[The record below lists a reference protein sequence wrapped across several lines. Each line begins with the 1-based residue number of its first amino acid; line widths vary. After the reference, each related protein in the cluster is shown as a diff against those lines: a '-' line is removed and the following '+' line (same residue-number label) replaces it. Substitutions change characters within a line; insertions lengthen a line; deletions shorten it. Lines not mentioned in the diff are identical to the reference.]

1 MYVKSSVTFQGMNSF
16 VKTCKVYTAIYPKK
30 KWGKRK
36 ALLRVVLGVFLR
48 GNGPFDNLSRHLSNY
63 PTLKPKNA
71 LKYSAQ
77 VYCHLGNGVTFRKS
91 IWVSGEL
98 HTSRMCATAVTSP
111 LRQCPKKVFKKYL
124 FQKNLSCQ
132 DEILQVKTGNLYFW
146 LLIHIRY

>member
-1 MYVKSSVTFQGMNSF
+1 MNSF

-77 VYCHLGNGVTFRKS
+77 VLLSLREWGHFSKKHLGER
-91 IWVSGEL
+91 
-98 HTSRMCATAVTSP
+98 
-111 LRQCPKKVFKKYL
+111 
-124 FQKNLSCQ
+124 
-132 DEILQVKTGNLYFW
+132 
-146 LLIHIRY
+146 